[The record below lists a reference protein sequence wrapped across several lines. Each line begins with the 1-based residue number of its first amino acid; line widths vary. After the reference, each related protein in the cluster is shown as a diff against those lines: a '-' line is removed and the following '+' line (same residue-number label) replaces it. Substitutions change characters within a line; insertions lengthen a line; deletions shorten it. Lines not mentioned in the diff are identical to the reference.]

1 MLYPPYIS
9 ENLPAQIGTKL
20 QIPYE
25 LNITQGWQDV
35 ADKYLWAK
43 IKTIPGN
50 IEITTSPLIT
60 QVTTFN
66 NIGTFGLKP
75 NILTIGA
82 FYKIQLGWSES
93 DTEPPI
99 EYSSVGIF
107 KYTDLPQ
114 VNIIADTNKI
124 ATINVSYVPNASD
137 PAEKLYSYQFIIYD
151 SNDIIVEKSQLY
163 YYSYRNQ
170 NNDANS
176 QNFSYEIKYWD
187 QNLRVECITTS
198 INNLEQVNT
207 LDSVN
212 TIVDLNS
219 DKLLFM
225 ANPEEGY
232 IGIIAQASGTLYR
245 SAIDEDIWYKLS
257 DISQNGRYN
266 DFTIEQGK
274 LYKYA
279 LVQNGEAYIHSIAQS
294 LDFEHLFLRDNK
306 CQLKI
311 KYNPK
316 VSSFKTT
323 LQESKIDTLGGR
335 YPIFVRNGNLQYQEI
350 GISGLISMH
359 MDDQGLFLPKVVESN
374 NARESTPTEKQIR
387 PINTVYEER
396 RFREKVLEWLNNGQ
410 PKLLRSDT
418 EGNYLVRLM
427 NVSATPEAQLGR
439 MLYNFTATAYEI
451 DGSDPGSLSKYNL
464 LDSIN
469 VENRE
474 YESPINIQPT
484 IVLTEFNEDKSI
496 FFARGNAS
504 QEVNNN
510 ET

>member
-9 ENLPAQIGTKL
+9 ESLPAQIGESL

-35 ADKYLWAK
+35 KDKYLWAK

-50 IEITTSPLIT
+50 IEIVPTPLIM
-60 QVTTFN
+60 QVTTFD
-66 NIGTFGLKP
+66 NIGTFHLDES

-107 KYTDLPQ
+107 KYTASP
-114 VNIIADTNKI
+114 NITITADANKI
-124 ATINVSYVPNASD
+124 ATINVSYLPNEFD
-137 PAEKLYSYQFIIYD
+137 TTEKLYSYQFIVYNN
-151 SNDIIVEKSQLY
+151 SNTIVEKSQLY

-170 NNDANS
+170 NDETEG
-176 QNFSYEIKYWD
+176 QNVSYEIKYWG

-198 INNLEQVNT
+198 INNLQQRNR
-207 LDSVN
+207 LDSIN
-212 TIVDLNS
+212 TILALAS
-219 DKLLFM
+219 DKLLFV

-232 IGIIAQASGTLYR
+232 IGITAQASGTLYR
-245 SAIDEDIWYKLS
+245 SAIDEDVWYKLS
-257 DISQNGRYN
+257 DMNENSRYN
-266 DFTIEQGK
+266 DFTMEQGK

-279 LVQNGEAYIHSIAQS
+279 LVQNGRAYIHSIAQS
-294 LDFEHLFLRDNK
+294 LDFEYLFLRDSK

-316 VSSFKTT
+316 VSSFKTVI
-323 LQESKIDTLGGR
+323 QEQKIDTLGGR

-359 MDDQGLFLPKVVESN
+359 MDDQGLFLPKIIEPSAV
-374 NARESTPTEKQIR
+374 RESTPTEKQI
-387 PINTVYEER
+387 NTVNTIYEER

-427 NVSATPEAQLGR
+427 NVSATPETQLGR

-451 DGSDPGSLSKYNL
+451 DSSVPSTLSKYGL
-464 LDSIN
+464 LDSIEVN
-469 VENRE
+469 NME
-474 YESPINIQPT
+474 YESQINIEPV
-484 IVLTEFNEDKSI
+484 IVLTGFDEERSI
-496 FFARGNAS
+496 FYAQAS
-504 QEVNNN
+504 QGVNNN